1 MEARTGT
8 PAIRRDTLKSEQLFR
23 LDRNTLGPFEGA
35 RKGGRPP
42 AAYRR
47 NFILQRGGVM
57 ARAGELGSQA
67 VARVTLLPHL
77 VPTPPAEY
85 GATIRARALA
95 ER

>member
-1 MEARTGT
+1 METRTGT

-35 RKGGRPP
+35 RKGGPP

-57 ARAGELGSQA
+57 ARAGELGYQA

-85 GATIRARALA
+85 GATVPARALA

>member
-1 MEARTGT
+1 MESRTVT
-8 PAIRRDTLKSEQLFR
+8 PVIRDTLKSGQQFPEGG
-23 LDRNTLGPFEGA
+23 TKPGPFRYA
-35 RKGGRPP
+35 QRA

-85 GATIRARALA
+85 GATVRARALA